1 MPGKS
6 STRDGRSPDAVKPM
20 RRLLLKKYPFATAVL
35 SSAIPLF
42 LGYDLAVVYNKIVR
56 AQGNLKLLACTVALS
71 SSLGMIAAV
80 GAQRLIGDRRT
91 VLLSAAVLCA
101 GAIARGLATG
111 LAPFTAGVFVNG
123 VGIGLALTVV
133 PAYAADLSPSSARRV
148 LAAHPDGL
156 VYLGCILGSVVYSM
170 GFLRVPAHHA
180 WRLTVAIGTA
190 VPALLS
196 SVVLFMPDTP
206 RWLVSWDRE
215 NKARTLE
222 EAELRLLEIKI
233 ECGKPHDGSDEPLAV
248 TKRCRWWREELGI
261 LRELLVRPTEPL
273 RRAVLTALVAKVIQQ
288 ASSIGS
294 ILQYVQRAFR
304 DVGVSSRAA
313 LAVFVFVF
321 VFVVSFPMSLVL
333 VEIGWLLVRALARS
347 CRLGR
352 RVPAGTVTPRQ
363 EQLKWV
369 RGLSATMLLSLMAL
383 VWIALGPAPWAA
395 DASSRGC
402 LRWLRAAVAVVKD
415 SVISAI

>member
-1 MPGKS
+1 MPGRS
-6 STRDGRSPDAVKPM
+6 NTRDGRSPDAVKPLKPM
-20 RRLLLKKYPFATAVL
+20 RRLLNKYPFATAVL
-35 SSAIPLF
+35 SSATPLF
-42 LGYDLAVVYNKIVR
+42 LGYDLAVVYNTIVR
-56 AQGNLKLLACTVALS
+56 AHGHLKLLACTVAVS
-71 SSLGMIAAV
+71 SSLGMVAAV
-80 GAQRLIGDRRT
+80 GAQRLIGDRQT

-101 GAIARGLATG
+101 GAIARALATG

-123 VGIGLALTVV
+123 VGMGLALTVV
-133 PAYAADLSPSSARRV
+133 PAYAAVLSPSSARRA

-156 VYLGCILGSVVYSM
+156 VYLGCILGSGVYSM
-170 GFLRVPAHHA
+170 GFLRIPAHHA

-196 SVVLFMPDTP
+196 SVVVFMPETP
-206 RWLVSWDRE
+206 RLVVS
-215 NKARTLE
+215 RTLE
-222 EAELRLLEIKI
+222 EAELRLLEIKV

-248 TKRCRWWREELGI
+248 TKRGRWWREELGI
-261 LRELLVRPTEPL
+261 IRELLVRPTEPL
-273 RRAVLTALVAKVIQQ
+273 RRAVLTALVAKVFQQ
-288 ASSIGS
+288 ASSTGS

-304 DVGVSSRAA
+304 DVVVSSRAA
-313 LAVFVFVF
+313 LAVFVFVL
-321 VFVVSFPMSLVL
+321 VMSFPMSLVL
-333 VEIGWLLVRALARS
+333 VELGWLLVRALARG

-352 RVPAGTVTPRQ
+352 RVPTGSVTPRQ

-383 VWIALGPAPWAA
+383 VWIALGPAPWA

-402 LRWLRAAVAVVKD
+402 LRWLRAAVAAVKE